1 MLSRCSI
8 WQHAPTPSGPC
19 AVESHLFIINS
30 QPPHNPCN
38 FTVSHTPF
46 HSCRHVKSDHYHG
59 QKDPSFLRSTKPKS
73 DIFIRKPQASNPKTI
88 PSNREPTNCMPHAA
102 HDVPQ
107 TTNILSNNS
116 TSLIPRNGSNAL
128 HATVLPLYL
137 SPYANHSNSS
147 NELRL
152 TPYETP
158 NELGADLLCVLDL
171 PAADYQSQS
180 PMKRQIP
187 TTCTHY
193 ASRCNFV
200 AKVICVIIVAIICP
214 SRVVAAT
221 SPVSSNSASTCA
233 GIFHTRSGL
242 VPMIHVNECPSA
254 CVAVT
259 CTADKALQA
268 AVAVE
273 ITWIFTIRK
282 SCASQITLDG
292 TIGVDCGIYL
302 VDGASLSLVNANTS
316 NEAGFSS
323 FYCNNVTACT
333 ASSKR
338 LPLSMHVR
346 DAVEVMGTSL
356 IISSHLS
363 SSHCMTFACPKVVTY
378 AVGIEGI
385 NEPTPLSGLYFIK
398 GCCYTALRIN
408 NCVVHAVITPQSAR
422 QLHCSDSH
430 AVLRAILPPSL
441 TDQMTA
447 QHCSASVFGAA
458 LIVVLALVHAAK
470 GNAGADGSTSGDEP
484 LAQRL
489 ADEKDGAVFLS
500 YGPADQHCVN
510 CPTDSLQLRLCRFE
524 SWPDKRCE
532 VHLVTG
538 TSTLT
543 TMSAARVVESMCIT
557 AAFILIRNVIRG
569 AHCRASQRAGEPQQR
584 SDDMNKSRNLNKS
597 NPGCCRV
604 VPHSIFKFLLFLV
617 VIISLVRGGS
627 AQQVRYVRV
636 TADAAQ
642 QNLQISYLCVCDNVG
657 ACDEN
662 SNQLS
667 KDKVATA
674 TSTYDISDAKQVTK
688 GIAGNRNYGDVCHSA
703 FFTTFPSLL
712 RPFFHDFYSI
722 LAL

>member
-1 MLSRCSI
+1 
-8 WQHAPTPSGPC
+8 
-19 AVESHLFIINS
+19 
-30 QPPHNPCN
+30 
-38 FTVSHTPF
+38 
-46 HSCRHVKSDHYHG
+46 
-59 QKDPSFLRSTKPKS
+59 
-73 DIFIRKPQASNPKTI
+73 
-88 PSNREPTNCMPHAA
+88 MPHAA

-107 TTNILSNNS
+107 TTNILSNS
-116 TSLIPRNGSNAL
+116 ASLIPRNGSNAL
-128 HATVLPLYL
+128 HATVLPL
-137 SPYANHSNSS
+137 SPYANHYHSNSS
-147 NELRL
+147 NELLL
-152 TPYETP
+152 TPYEIP

-171 PAADYQSQS
+171 PATDSQSQS

-187 TTCTHY
+187 TTCTDY

-214 SRVVAAT
+214 SRVVTAT
-221 SPVSSNSASTCA
+221 SPVSSNSASSCA
-233 GIFHTRSGL
+233 GIFHTRSDL

-268 AVAVE
+268 AVAAE

-292 TIGVDCGIYL
+292 TIGVDGGIFL

-338 LPLSMHVR
+338 LPLSIHVR

-356 IISSHLS
+356 IISAHLS

-408 NCVVHAVITPQSAR
+408 NSVVHAVNTPQSAR

-489 ADEKDGAVFLS
+489 ADEKDGAVCLS

-510 CPTDSLQLRLCRFE
+510 CLTDSLQLRLCRFE

-538 TSTLT
+538 TSTVT
-543 TMSAARVVESMCIT
+543 TISAARIVESMCIA
-557 AAFILIRNVIRG
+557 AAFILIRNVFRG
-569 AHCRASQRAGEPQQR
+569 AHCRASHRAGDPQQH
-584 SDDMNKSRNLNKS
+584 SDDPIKSRNVNIDNS
-597 NPGCCRV
+597 ANSGCCRV
-604 VPHSIFKFLLFLV
+604 VPHSIFKSLLLLM

-657 ACDEN
+657 ACDEK

-674 TSTYDISDAKQVTK
+674 SHTSHGDPTQVTK
-688 GIAGNRNYGDVCHSA
+688 GTAENRACCSVCYSA
-703 FFTTFPSLL
+703 IFTTFAPI
-712 RPFFHDFYSI
+712 FFHDFVI
-722 LAL
+722 LFTPSSL